1 MRWGR
6 FAVLGLAI
14 ASVCLCA
21 PVAAL
26 GAPPL
31 KWSNPVALDTSGL
44 QSISCPSTSLC
55 VAGDRSGQVQVT
67 NPTLTPVSWVENPVS
82 GAGVLSAMDC
92 PSINLCVAGDQKG
105 LLYTATDLHVLESV
119 VDICR
124 SREGRC
130 SPASSGIRGR
140 SCRRASRRSRARRSR
155 CASPR
160 CSLTSTSR
168 SRTAFRAAPTR
179 PAAPPRGASTTASAR
194 GSRLKRPLALR
205 CTLCVLADQ
214 SGSIVWNTSP
224 TGEHWNVVQVD
235 KLNAITGISC
245 PSKSLCVGVDFFG
258 NVIWSTRPTHS
269 GWKRALRVDGFN
281 AFTGISCPTTSFC
294 VAVDVH
300 GSIFTSTRPTGG
312 KSAWHKDRNFGRALH
327 VSCPTRALCVAV
339 DRGGR
344 FVIGR
349 KP

>member
-1 MRWGR
+1 MFSGFVRHPGQKLPPGVQ
-6 FAVLGLAI
+6 AVAC
-14 ASVCLCA
+14 ASV
-21 PVAAL
+21 
-26 GAPPL
+26 
-31 KWSNPVALDTSGL
+31 
-44 QSISCPSTSLC
+44 SLC
-55 VAGDRSGQVQVT
+55 VAAVFPNFDESIAYGISSST
-67 NPTLTPVSWVENPVS
+67 NPSGGTAAWSLYDGFGSGLTFEAAS
-82 GAGVLSAMDC
+82 C
-92 PSINLCVAGDQKG
+92 PSV
-105 LLYTATDLHVLESV
+105 
-119 VDICR
+119 
-124 SREGRC
+124 
-130 SPASSGIRGR
+130 
-140 SCRRASRRSRARRSR
+140 
-155 CASPR
+155 
-160 CSLTSTSR
+160 
-168 SRTAFRAAPTR
+168 
-179 PAAPPRGASTTASAR
+179 
-194 GSRLKRPLALR
+194 
-205 CTLCVLADQ
+205 TLCVLADQ

-327 VSCPTRALCVAV
+327 VSCPTRTLCVAV